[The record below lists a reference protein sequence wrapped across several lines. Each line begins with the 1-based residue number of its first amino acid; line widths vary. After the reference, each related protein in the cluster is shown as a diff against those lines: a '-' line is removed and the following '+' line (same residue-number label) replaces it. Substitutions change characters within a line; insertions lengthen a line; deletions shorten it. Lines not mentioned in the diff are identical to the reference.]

1 MLDPFIDWIKKLFA
15 LIVSAIKGTFKA
27 ILAPFVYLYTLYK
40 TSGWILRGILLGLL
54 VPIFIVYG
62 WFIWNALWIRGYD
75 INYADKYEVGELNVT
90 SGEQVSAEGGS
101 NDSKTC
107 GRSSIA
113 RVSADLIDFNV
124 NQNSWISSM
133 PAYKGGFFGFGW
145 DNTPWLDNKASFQR
159 GVHQAVQRTAVE
171 LTDTMGRIRGTSEV
185 NKDLQGARSAVQFDE
200 FTWYFNPFDSKR
212 PFGPTTKTPTYY
224 RGAISQF
231 KNFNAALEK
240 CQATFDARADNLRT
254 LLDRIAKDIGSTSAS
269 IKKRSEASNAG
280 WFDFYADN
288 QFMYAKGQLYG
299 YYGILRAAHADF
311 RGIIKKRN
319 LEDIWNN
326 MESQIRAALEL
337 DPMIISNG
345 KEDGWLMPT
354 HVTTMGFYVLR
365 VRSNLVEIRSVL
377 DR

>member
-1 MLDPFIDWIKKLFA
+1 MLDPFFDWIKRLYA
-15 LIVSAIKGTFKA
+15 LIISAIKGTYKA

-40 TSGWILRGILLGLL
+40 TSGWILRGILLVLL
-54 VPIFIVYG
+54 IPLFVTYG
-62 WFIWNALWIRGYD
+62 WFIWSAMWIRGYD
-75 INYADKYEVGELNVT
+75 INYADKYEDGELTVT

-101 NDSKTC
+101 SDSKTC

-133 PAYKGGFFGFGW
+133 PAYKAGFFGFGW

-185 NKDLQGARSAVQFDE
+185 NRDLQGARSAVQFDE

-224 RGAISQF
+224 RGAIAQF
-231 KNFNAALEK
+231 RDFNAALEK

-269 IKKRSEASNAG
+269 IKRRSEASNAG
-280 WFDFYADN
+280 WFDF
-288 QFMYAKGQLYG
+288 
-299 YYGILRAAHADF
+299 
-311 RGIIKKRN
+311 
-319 LEDIWNN
+319 
-326 MESQIRAALEL
+326 
-337 DPMIISNG
+337 
-345 KEDGWLMPT
+345 
-354 HVTTMGFYVLR
+354 
-365 VRSNLVEIRSVL
+365 
-377 DR
+377 

>member
-1 MLDPFIDWIKKLFA
+1 MLDPFFDWIKKLIA
-15 LIVSAIKGTFKA
+15 LIVAAIRGG
-27 ILAPFVYLYTLYK
+27 IRWLLAPFVYLYTLYK
-40 TSGWILRGILLGLL
+40 TSGWILRGILLVLL
-54 VPIFIVYG
+54 IPLFFVYG
-62 WFIWNALWIRGYD
+62 WFIWSALWIRGYD
-75 INYADKYEVGELNVT
+75 INYVDNYKLDELKT
-90 SGEQVSAEGGS
+90 TAGEQVTIEGGS
-101 NDSKTC
+101 DTTKTC
-107 GRSSIA
+107 GRSAIA
-113 RVSADLIDFNV
+113 RVTADLIDFNV

-133 PAYKGGFFGFGW
+133 PAYKGGFFGYSW

-224 RGAISQF
+224 RGAIAQLQS
-231 KNFNAALEK
+231 FNTDLAK

-280 WFDFYADN
+280 WFDFHADN

-319 LEDIWNN
+319 LEDIWSN
-326 MESQIRAALEL
+326 MESQIHSALEL

-354 HVTTMGFYVLR
+354 HVTTMGFYILR